1 MKYIKISY
9 LDFPTIR
16 TNYTFFLELYD
27 NSFTG
32 EGVAEIPKEYGPKE
46 YGILP
51 EWAKNARI
59 KFSDNEIEKYK
70 ISKDEFMMAIQ
81 RANRDQRKNK
91 N

>member
-51 EWAKNARI
+51 E
-59 KFSDNEIEKYK
+59 
-70 ISKDEFMMAIQ
+70 
-81 RANRDQRKNK
+81 
-91 N
+91 